1 MVERKTG
8 LGRGLTSLLGENLS
22 YMDFTL
28 NNDSQIKKIPIEIIC
43 ILKSYRLVNIISVW
57 MGDLILMI

>member
-22 YMDFTL
+22 HMDFTL
-28 NNDSQIKKIPIEIIC
+28 NNDPQIKKIPIEKYS
-43 ILKSYRLVNIISVW
+43 LGHGKQE
-57 MGDLILMI
+57 